1 MEKRRLG
8 RGLDDLLSM
17 TQELDTAAARA
28 EVPLERIQ
36 VNPHQPRKAFDQD
49 ELSALSA
56 TVKSHGILQPLV
68 VRQVG
73 DQYQI
78 VAGERRYRA
87 AQQAG
92 LAAVPVRI
100 VDFNDQEVVEAALIE
115 NIHRTDLN
123 PIEKAQ
129 GFKDYLDRFGLN
141 HEQLA
146 QRLGLARSTITNLVN
161 LLDLPPEI
169 QDGLRVN
176 HITEAHAKILKG
188 IKDRERQMSTYKQI
202 VALGLSVKAT
212 EQFLREQRHDE
223 PEAADPQTEPPERG
237 EEKTAHVRSLEDEL
251 RQRLATP
258 VEIKLRGK
266 EKGQIVIRFDS
277 NDDFMR
283 VMDMLRR

>member
-8 RGLDDLLSM
+8 RGLDELLSM
-17 TQELDTAAARA
+17 TQELDTATAVKA
-28 EVPLERIQ
+28 EVPLDRIQ

-49 ELSALSA
+49 ELTALSA

-73 DQYQI
+73 DGYQI

-100 VDFNDQEVVEAALIE
+100 VDFNDQQVVEAALIE

-129 GFKDYLDRFGLN
+129 GFKDYLDRFTLN

-176 HITEAHAKILKG
+176 QITEAHAKILKG
-188 IKDRERQMSTYKQI
+188 VKDRERQMSLYKQV

-212 EQFLREQRHDE
+212 EQLLREQRNDE
-223 PEAADPQTEPPERG
+223 PDAAEPQPERS

-283 VMDMLRR
+283 VMEMLRR

>member
-8 RGLDDLLSM
+8 RGLDDLLSI
-17 TQELDTAAARA
+17 TETLDAGQGLKAN
-28 EVPLERIQ
+28 VPLEQIQ
-36 VNPHQPRKAFDQD
+36 VNPFQPRKAFDQD
-49 ELSALSA
+49 ELAAMSA
-56 TVKSHGILQPLV
+56 TVKTHGILQPLV

-73 DQYQI
+73 EQYQI
-78 VAGERRYRA
+78 VAGERRFRA

-92 LAAVPVRI
+92 LNAVPVRI

-115 NIHRTDLN
+115 NIHRADLN
-123 PIEKAQ
+123 PIEKAH
-129 GFKDYLDRFGLN
+129 GFKDYLERFALN

-176 HITEAHAKILKG
+176 QITEAHAKILKG
-188 IKDRERQMSTYKQI
+188 IKNRDKQMSLYKQI
-202 VALGLSVKAT
+202 VALGMSVKAT
-212 EQFLREQRHDE
+212 EQLLREQKQESEADADGQAE
-223 PEAADPQTEPPERG
+223 PAI
-237 EEKTAHVRSLEDEL
+237 EKTAHVRHLEDEL

-258 VEIKLRGK
+258 VEIRLRGK
-266 EKGQIVIRFDS
+266 EKGQIVIRFEN

-283 VMDMLRR
+283 VLDMLRR